1 MPGRDDGRSDRTNRA
16 IDRYHGNVLRALLEY
31 VGEGRPRRLRSDEA
45 DERLVITIVVDDPR
59 ELSKHLTRFNRDQS
73 AQE

>member
-1 MPGRDDGRSDRTNRA
+1 VPGRDDGRSDRTN
-16 IDRYHGNVLRALLEY
+16 RALLEY

>member
-1 MPGRDDGRSDRTNRA
+1 MPGRDDARSDRTNRA
-16 IDRYHGNVLRALLEY
+16 IDRYHGNVLQALLEY

-59 ELSKHLTRFNRDQS
+59 EFTKHLTRLNNEEP
-73 AQE
+73 AQD